1 MKSNYLKSVAPV
13 AVEPEAGDEN
23 DENKVVAVA
32 EHVQTD
38 EEKEVERKERIASA
52 MHRARHAAVSFIGLS
67 CETVFEI
74 N

>member
-1 MKSNYLKSVAPV
+1 MKSNYLKSIAPV
-13 AVEPEAGDEN
+13 AVESEAGDEN

-32 EHVQTD
+32 DPVKTD
-38 EEKEVERKERIASA
+38 EEIEAERKERIASA

>member
-1 MKSNYLKSVAPV
+1 MKSNYLKSIAPV

-23 DENKVVAVA
+23 EENKVVELA
-32 EHVQTD
+32 EPEKTA
-38 EEKEVERKERIASA
+38 EEIEAEKKQKIASA

>member
-32 EHVQTD
+32 EHV
-38 EEKEVERKERIASA
+38 
-52 MHRARHAAVSFIGLS
+52 
-67 CETVFEI
+67 
-74 N
+74 